1 MEDHLESALKSAP
14 DLNRAA
20 VLLDPPRTGCS
31 AEALETLARL
41 APRTIIL
48 LSCNPA
54 TLARDLARLRV
65 GQSYD
70 LRRLALFDMFPQTAY
85 FEAAAILARH

>member
-1 MEDHLESALKSAP
+1 M
-14 DLNRAA
+14 
-20 VLLDPPRTGCS
+20 
-31 AEALETLARL
+31 RL

-85 FEAAAILARH
+85 FEAAAILEKRP

>member
-1 MEDHLESALKSAP
+1 
-14 DLNRAA
+14 
-20 VLLDPPRTGCS
+20 V
-31 AEALETLARL
+31 RL

-70 LRRLALFDMFPQTAY
+70 LRRLALYDMFPQTAY
-85 FEAAAILARH
+85 FEAAAILEKRA